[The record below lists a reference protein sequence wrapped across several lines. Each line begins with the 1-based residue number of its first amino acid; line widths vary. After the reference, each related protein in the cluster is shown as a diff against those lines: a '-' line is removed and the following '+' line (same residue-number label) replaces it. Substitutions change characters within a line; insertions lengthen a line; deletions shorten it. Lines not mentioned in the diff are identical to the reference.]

1 MLRILPR
8 ECGARYRVIT
18 DCVSCTYQGRQMSTV
33 ALTQDT
39 FEDTI
44 TDPGIV
50 LVDWWASWCGPC
62 RMFAPVFEK
71 SSEQHTDVTFGKI
84 DTEDQQELA
93 AAAQISSI
101 PTLMAFRDGI
111 LVFRQPGALPAN
123 ALEQVIQAVR
133 DLNMDDVRAEIAS
146 QTASSRQA

>member
-1 MLRILPR
+1 
-8 ECGARYRVIT
+8 
-18 DCVSCTYQGRQMSTV
+18 MSTV

-39 FEDTI
+39 FEDTVK
-44 TDPGIV
+44 DSGIV

-71 SSEQHTDVTFGKI
+71 ASEQHTDVTFGKI
-84 DTEDQQELA
+84 DTEDQQALA
-93 AAAQISSI
+93 AAAQITSI

-133 DLNMDDVRAEIAS
+133 DLNMEDVRAEIAK
-146 QTASSRQA
+146 QTAANGQA